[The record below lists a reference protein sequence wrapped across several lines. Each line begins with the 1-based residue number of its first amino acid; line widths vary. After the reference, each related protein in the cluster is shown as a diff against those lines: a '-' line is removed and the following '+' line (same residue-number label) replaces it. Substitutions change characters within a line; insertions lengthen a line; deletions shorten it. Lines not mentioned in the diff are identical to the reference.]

1 MDIFNQVMQ
10 FMIDHNLK
18 PSSDLNKIYRNSKLK
33 EELDLPN
40 FDELHDKIN
49 MTIEVYDQLKAQ

>member
-33 EELDLPN
+33 EELDLPKIQN
-40 FDELHDKIN
+40 FRC
-49 MTIEVYDQLKAQ
+49 